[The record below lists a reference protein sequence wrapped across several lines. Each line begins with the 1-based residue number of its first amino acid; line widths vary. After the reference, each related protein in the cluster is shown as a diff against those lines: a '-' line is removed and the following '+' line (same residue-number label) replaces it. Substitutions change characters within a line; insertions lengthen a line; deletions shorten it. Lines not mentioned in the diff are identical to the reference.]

1 MEQEIHFTTKEFDF
15 SKVSISQPVS
25 VQGGAYFTKIKYES
39 TPLYIQTNKCLTKQ
53 GLNETSK
60 RAYIDLM
67 YTNDDDEIIE
77 WFESLETKLIDLI
90 YSKRELWFQNEMD
103 MTDIESYFNPITRA
117 FKGGKYQLVRVNIP
131 KNKTMHSQYNCN
143 MYDENETSIPVQEL
157 NDNQHIIP
165 ILEIQ
170 GIKFSARSFQI
181 EVVGK
186 QIMLLTNKP
195 LFNSCMIRKDSLS
208 TPPPS
213 KDVSSVEPNSI
224 HKPDSILEPDNKES
238 LDELINEDA
247 AVTTS
252 EQNENIVN
260 DLLDDKSLGD
270 NEADQDDT
278 DSVDNENGS
287 TIKPAYNSINEANCD
302 NVDDTNNLDDT
313 NNHNNLDDA
322 NNVDDANNINNLDD
336 ANNAD
341 DANNINNINNLDDND
356 GYNNDVSNQFKN
368 NNSSNRQDYL
378 EEVSDSIQINET
390 SSTNLKLKQPSEV
403 YYEIYKITKEKA
415 KQHKKAAIA
424 HYLEAKKIKNSYL
437 LEDMNE
443 SDDSSD
449 DEYDISDS
457 DKVKQEITNMVE
469 EIR

>member
-1 MEQEIHFTTKEFDF
+1 
-15 SKVSISQPVS
+15 
-25 VQGGAYFTKIKYES
+25 
-39 TPLYIQTNKCLTKQ
+39 
-53 GLNETSK
+53 
-60 RAYIDLM
+60 
-67 YTNDDDEIIE
+67 
-77 WFESLETKLIDLI
+77 
-90 YSKRELWFQNEMD
+90 
-103 MTDIESYFNPITRA
+103 
-117 FKGGKYQLVRVNIP
+117 
-131 KNKTMHSQYNCN
+131 
-143 MYDENETSIPVQEL
+143 
-157 NDNQHIIP
+157 
-165 ILEIQ
+165 
-170 GIKFSARSFQI
+170 
-181 EVVGK
+181 
-186 QIMLLTNKP
+186 
-195 LFNSCMIRKDSLS
+195 MIRKDSLS

-224 HKPDSILEPDNKES
+224 LEPDNKES
-238 LDELINEDA
+238 LDEIINEDA

-270 NEADQDDT
+270 NEAHQDDT
-278 DSVDNENGS
+278 DSVDNENS
-287 TIKPAYNSINEANCD
+287 TTIKPAYNSINETNCD
-302 NVDDTNNLDDT
+302 NVDDTNNIDDTNNLDDT
-313 NNHNNLDDA
+313 NNT
-322 NNVDDANNINNLDD
+322 
-336 ANNAD
+336 
-341 DANNINNINNLDDND
+341 NNLDDND

>member
-195 LFNSCMIRKDSLS
+195 LFNSCMIRKDSLNAHTPS
-208 TPPPS
+208 T
-213 KDVSSVEPNSI
+213 DVSSVEPNSI

-278 DSVDNENGS
+278 DSVDNENSS
-287 TIKPAYNSINEANCD
+287 TIKPAYNSINETNCD

-313 NNHNNLDDA
+313 NNT
-322 NNVDDANNINNLDD
+322 
-336 ANNAD
+336 
-341 DANNINNINNLDDND
+341 NNLDDND

>member
-195 LFNSCMIRKDSLS
+195 LFNSCMIRKDSLNAHTPS
-208 TPPPS
+208 T
-213 KDVSSVEPNSI
+213 DVSI

-238 LDELINEDA
+238 VDELINEDA

-287 TIKPAYNSINEANCD
+287 TIKPAYNSINETNCD

-313 NNHNNLDDA
+313 NNT
-322 NNVDDANNINNLDD
+322 
-336 ANNAD
+336 
-341 DANNINNINNLDDND
+341 NNLDDND

-424 HYLEAKKIKNSYL
+424 HYLETKKIKNSYL

>member
-195 LFNSCMIRKDSLS
+195 LFNSCMIRKDSLN

-287 TIKPAYNSINEANCD
+287 TIKPAYNSINETNCD

-313 NNHNNLDDA
+313 NNT
-322 NNVDDANNINNLDD
+322 
-336 ANNAD
+336 
-341 DANNINNINNLDDND
+341 NNLDDND

>member
-287 TIKPAYNSINEANCD
+287 TIKPAYNSINETNCD

-313 NNHNNLDDA
+313 NNT
-322 NNVDDANNINNLDD
+322 
-336 ANNAD
+336 
-341 DANNINNINNLDDND
+341 NNLDDND

>member
-213 KDVSSVEPNSI
+213 KDVSRVE
-224 HKPDSILEPDNKES
+224 PDSILEPDNKES

-278 DSVDNENGS
+278 DSVDNENS
-287 TIKPAYNSINEANCD
+287 TTIKPAYNSINETNCD

-313 NNHNNLDDA
+313 NNT
-322 NNVDDANNINNLDD
+322 
-336 ANNAD
+336 
-341 DANNINNINNLDDND
+341 NNLDDND

>member
-195 LFNSCMIRKDSLS
+195 LFNSCMIRKDSLN

-278 DSVDNENGS
+278 DSVDNENS
-287 TIKPAYNSINEANCD
+287 TTIKPAYNSINETNCD

-313 NNHNNLDDA
+313 NNT
-322 NNVDDANNINNLDD
+322 
-336 ANNAD
+336 
-341 DANNINNINNLDDND
+341 NNLDDND